1 MNDDTE
7 TPRYGLRHALYM
19 AFYSREFY
27 LDVEKRWRGRTIA
40 LGFVIC
46 ALLAVDFGARTVIGF
61 SRNLIPD
68 ADIAAKSLPDVE
80 AKNGL
85 IEGQTTEPLVVKN
98 PAKDSNLLVV
108 DLSGELKTVGEAKS
122 KYLLTREMLYV
133 KDDEEKDGAGQQE
146 WPVSTFQMNW
156 KVRPTELPGL
166 ARQFSYGITA
176 LIVFA
181 IMAIMPT
188 ILFLNA
194 ALIAGIAKACRSPRT
209 FWEMVRLCIAS
220 VVPAVVIGLFIDPP
234 LALLGIPEGFADGI
248 TRLIGL
254 VYLFYA
260 FKITKPMPA
269 AEAKIAR

>member
-1 MNDDTE
+1 MNDETE
-7 TPRYGLRHALYM
+7 KPHYGLRHALYM

-46 ALLAVDFGARTVIGF
+46 ALLAVDFGSRTLIGF

-80 AKNGL
+80 AKNGR
-85 IEGQTTEPLVVKN
+85 IEGQTTAPVVVKN
-98 PAKDSNLLVV
+98 PANNSNLLVV
-108 DLSGELKTVGEAKS
+108 DLSGDFKTVGEAKS

-133 KDDEEKDGAGQQE
+133 KDDEKKDGAGQQE
-146 WPVSTFQMNW
+146 WPVSTFKMDW

-166 ARQFSYGITA
+166 ARQFAYGITA

-181 IMAIMPT
+181 IMALMPT

-194 ALIAGIAKACRSPRT
+194 ALISGIVKACRSPRT
-209 FWEMVRLCIAS
+209 FWESMRLCVAS
-220 VVPAVVIGLFIDPP
+220 VVPAVVVGLLIDPI
-234 LALLGIPEGFADGI
+234 LASFGVSEVLADNF
-248 TRLIGL
+248 TRVVGL
-254 VYLFYA
+254 VYLIYA
-260 FKITKPMPA
+260 FKITRPMPL